1 MSTQILTT
9 TRPDGPGPD
18 SLPADVQ
25 LSVRDLEITLSGSDG
40 AKPLVKGISFDIRRG
55 ETVCLVGESG
65 CGKSVTSL
73 AIMGLLQTPP
83 LSVTRGQ
90 ILLRDGD
97 QVTDLATLAPRGRAY
112 RDLRGRAMS
121 MIFQEPMTS
130 LNPAH
135 KNGKQIVEVIRQHT
149 DLSRRAAWARMLDM
163 LRLVGIPSPEIRADQ
178 YPHQLSGGMRQRV
191 MIALAL
197 ACDPGLLLADEPT
210 TALDVTTQAQILN
223 EIRKLSQQRDT
234 ATLFITHD
242 LGVVAQL
249 ADRVHVM
256 YHGRIVESGTV
267 REIFK
272 DPRHPYTQ
280 GLLASVPSLARD
292 EQADTERLNP
302 IPGSVR
308 DLPANP
314 AACPFQ
320 PRCRKA
326 LERCASETPPNMTIS
341 ETQTA
346 RCWLEAESR

>member
-1 MSTQILTT
+1 M
-9 TRPDGPGPD
+9 PDFSND
-18 SLPADVQ
+18 LQ
-25 LSVRDLEITLSGSDG
+25 LSVRDLEITLTTRDE

-73 AIMGLLQTPP
+73 AIMGLLQSPP
-83 LSVTRGQ
+83 LSVTGGQ
-90 ILLRDGD
+90 ILLREGD
-97 QVTDLATLAPRGRAY
+97 SVTDLAALTPRGSAY

-135 KNGKQIVEVIRQHT
+135 RNGRQIVEMIRQHIS
-149 DLSRRAAWARMLDM
+149 LSRAAAWDRMLEM
-163 LRLVGIPSPEIRADQ
+163 LRLVGIPSPEIRAKQ

-223 EIRKLSQQRDT
+223 EIRKLSVKRHT

-249 ADRVHVM
+249 ADHVHVM
-256 YHGRIVESGTV
+256 YHGKIVESGTV

-272 DPRHPYTQ
+272 NPRHPYTR

-292 EQADTERLNP
+292 QETDMETLDP

-308 DLPANP
+308 DLPEDP
-314 AACPFQ
+314 SACPFQ
-320 PRCRKA
+320 PRCRMA
-326 LERCASETPPNMTIS
+326 LKRCAHETPPEFQVS
-341 ETQTA
+341 ETHKA
-346 RCWLEAESR
+346 RCWLEAEIR